1 MSSSVDP
8 ASQRPS
14 APGPPEPPPTT
25 DPVGPPAPARA
36 TVDVVPGEPPAESP
50 GVPPSEPPS
59 EPQPHKR
66 RRSFWRELP
75 VLIVIAFVVALL
87 IKTFVLQAFYIP
99 SASMEPTLMVG
110 DRVLVEKV
118 GYRFGSAGHGD
129 VVVFERDLPT
139 AVPLEEDEPFW
150 TDIVD
155 GIKGLFGFPTGDS
168 QDFIKRVIAV
178 GGDTIEGRE
187 GKVFLNGEELAEPYL
202 PPGTETSSFGPV
214 EVPDGEI
221 FVMGDNRGN
230 SDDSRSF
237 GPISESKVIGHA
249 FLLVWP
255 PGDFDTL

>member
-1 MSSSVDP
+1 MTSTDP
-8 ASQRPS
+8 AVSH
-14 APGPPEPPPTT
+14 
-25 DPVGPPAPARA
+25 A
-36 TVDVVPGEPPAESP
+36 TEAPPAEP
-50 GVPPSEPPS
+50 LEDDHPEEP
-59 EPQPHKR
+59 EHRK

-99 SASMEPTLMVG
+99 SASMEPTLAVG

-118 GYRFGSAGHGD
+118 SYRFSSPGRGD
-129 VVVFERDLPT
+129 VIVFEKDLPT
-139 AVPLEEDEPFW
+139 LAPVEDQPFW

-178 GGDTIEGRE
+178 AGDTVEGRD

-202 PPGTETSSFGPV
+202 PPGVQTSTFAPV
-214 EVPDGEI
+214 DVPDGEI

-237 GPISESKVIGHA
+237 GPIPESKVVGHA

-255 PGDFDTL
+255 PADFDTL

>member
-1 MSSSVDP
+1 VTSPLDS
-8 ASQRPS
+8 
-14 APGPPEPPPTT
+14 GP
-25 DPVGPPAPARA
+25 PPAPAA
-36 TVDVVPGEPPAESP
+36 PPPTAVDVIPEEPVEQSP
-50 GVPPSEPPS
+50 G
-59 EPQPHKR
+59 R
-66 RRSFWRELP
+66 RKRSFWRELP

-118 GYRFGSAGHGD
+118 GYRFGGPGRGD
-129 VVVFERDLPT
+129 VVVFEKDLPT
-139 AVPLEEDEPFW
+139 IAPVEDEPFW

-155 GIKGLFGFPTGDS
+155 GVKGLFGFPTGDS

-178 GGDTIEGRE
+178 GGDTVEGRD
-187 GKVFLNGEELAEPYL
+187 GKVFVNGRELAEPYL
-202 PPGTETSSFGPV
+202 PPGTQTSTFGPV
-214 EVPDGEI
+214 DVPDGEI

-237 GPISESKVIGHA
+237 GPIPEDKIVGHA